1 MRINR
6 VRIKG
11 FRAIDDIDLDFRD
24 ELGIPKGAVTMA
36 GPNGC
41 GKTSVLYAITDALR
55 GDFGYRTNDVPPPS
69 RDDLRVAEAGS
80 SWSSIP
86 PNVRVSVEISFTPEE
101 QHDIRETLR
110 ILEKQP
116 PPDLPNGC
124 LTVDW
129 TYPPPIDPSG
139 NRSKVFHSNIS
150 PGLPNVRSWLHVKSW
165 AIQGWKKRIPGVA
178 ERLPTLG
185 GLYFFPQDRD
195 LRRRVGAGLRDRDQD
210 EDYTTHSFKRPTVYE
225 VLDEFSRR
233 FSRTAEDDP
242 HNWES
247 HVKRLYRA
255 ICAPKKYVGFQ
266 YREDTPAGSP
276 VFSDG
281 GCSYPLSHAASGEHV
296 ILEYIV
302 ELCRFGPLNRSIILI
317 DEPEVHLHPLWLRR
331 LYINL
336 SEFGA
341 CNQFILTT
349 HSPELRQRASADNA
363 LIELG
368 RLEEGK

>member
-6 VRIKG
+6 VSIQG
-11 FRAIDDIDLDFRD
+11 FRAIDNIDLDFRD
-24 ELGIPKGAVTMA
+24 ELGLPKGAVTLA

-55 GDFGYRTNDVPPPS
+55 GAFGYRTKDVPLPS
-69 RDDLRVAEAGS
+69 RDDLRVSQPGS

-86 PNVRVSVEISFTPEE
+86 PNVRVSAEISFTPEE
-101 QHDIRETLR
+101 QNDIREILR
-110 ILEKQP
+110 ILERQP
-116 PPDLPNGC
+116 PPNLPDGC

-139 NRSKVFHSNIS
+139 TRYNVFHTSIS
-150 PGLPNVRSWLHVKSW
+150 PALPNVRSWLHVKSW

-195 LRRRVGAGLRDRDQD
+195 LRRRVGAGLTAEDRD
-210 EDYTTHSFKRPTVYE
+210 EGYTTPSFTRPTVYQ

-233 FSRTAEDDP
+233 FSKTPEVDP

-247 HVKRLYRA
+247 HVKRLYSI
-255 ICAPKKYVGFQ
+255 ICAPKTYVGFQ

-276 VFSDG
+276 VFADG
-281 GCSYPLSHAASGEHV
+281 GHTYPLSHAASGEHV

-317 DEPEVHLHPLWLRR
+317 DEPEVHLHPLWIRR

-336 SEFGA
+336 PQFGEG
-341 CNQFILTT
+341 NQFILTT
-349 HSPELRQRASADNA
+349 HSPELRQRASSDNS

-368 RLEEGK
+368 RLEDGD